1 MHIPDLT
8 HNSFMHLIQHRF
20 ASHCCEKLFTKA
32 APFVTEELLS
42 PPSMNN
48 REDGDIY
55 ATMEELFLY
64 TIGELEGNIGFLMTD
79 RFASHALRVLL
90 LVLAGEPLVESKS
103 LLQSKRKEHITV
115 SGERHVDT
123 QQEIKRSVPDSFT
136 EALQNLMSSSVAGLD
151 TTSLRALATHQVGN
165 PTLQL
170 LLKLELSH
178 FGKQKAREETSIIRT
193 LLPDD
198 PITPESDSAIF
209 INGIVYDPIGSHLV
223 EAIIEY
229 APGKM
234 FKSLYKGLLKDRMAS
249 LARNEIAGYVV
260 CKVLERLSRD
270 DLFEAHELIVPTI
283 PSLVERSRYG
293 IIKTLMQ
300 RCSVREIDTRAL
312 AAQLAEA
319 FKQADGSF
327 DIKRLLQIEEGE
339 TPATNG
345 DANHADHASAPH
357 ASESESSANPGAK
370 LQGSLLA
377 QEMMAIPGALS
388 GLVFDNLV
396 TIPTST
402 VVKMAQDPIISRTLQ
417 AALSS
422 QNATVISRRKL
433 IQQYYGNIGEMALD
447 RSASR
452 VVDAIWEGT
461 HGLAFIRERIAEEL
475 AENEP
480 ALRNSPCGRAVWKNW
495 KMDLYKR
502 KRPEWVRQSK
512 IKASNDGF
520 QSFSELDKNKSVAK
534 AKKERRNGEQTPD
547 SQKKDNNDKHDK
559 HDRHDNRSNNEGKS
573 ALQLARERHVAK
585 RAREAQGGSSS
596 SKPNAA
602 TGANAVTTSS

>member
-234 FKSLYKGLLKDRMAS
+234 FS
-249 LARNEIAGYVV
+249 
-260 CKVLERLSRD
+260 
-270 DLFEAHELIVPTI
+270 
-283 PSLVERSRYG
+283 
-293 IIKTLMQ
+293 TL
-300 RCSVREIDTRAL
+300 R
-312 AAQLAEA
+312 
-319 FKQADGSF
+319 
-327 DIKRLLQIEEGE
+327 
-339 TPATNG
+339 
-345 DANHADHASAPH
+345 
-357 ASESESSANPGAK
+357 
-370 LQGSLLA
+370 
-377 QEMMAIPGALS
+377 
-388 GLVFDNLV
+388 
-396 TIPTST
+396 
-402 VVKMAQDPIISRTLQ
+402 
-417 AALSS
+417 
-422 QNATVISRRKL
+422 
-433 IQQYYGNIGEMALD
+433 
-447 RSASR
+447 
-452 VVDAIWEGT
+452 
-461 HGLAFIRERIAEEL
+461 
-475 AENEP
+475 
-480 ALRNSPCGRAVWKNW
+480 
-495 KMDLYKR
+495 
-502 KRPEWVRQSK
+502 
-512 IKASNDGF
+512 
-520 QSFSELDKNKSVAK
+520 
-534 AKKERRNGEQTPD
+534 
-547 SQKKDNNDKHDK
+547 
-559 HDRHDNRSNNEGKS
+559 
-573 ALQLARERHVAK
+573 
-585 RAREAQGGSSS
+585 
-596 SKPNAA
+596 
-602 TGANAVTTSS
+602 